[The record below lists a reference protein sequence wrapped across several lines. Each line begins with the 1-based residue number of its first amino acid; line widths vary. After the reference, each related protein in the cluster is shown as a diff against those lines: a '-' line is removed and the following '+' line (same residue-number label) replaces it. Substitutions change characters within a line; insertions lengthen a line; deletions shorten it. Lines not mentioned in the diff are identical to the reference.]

1 MVILDF
7 GQFIYIND
15 YKILL
20 MHIYMIYIYIDFP
33 FILFCPFS
41 SSWIWP
47 QEAEALLLQ
56 AAERRSTR
64 STTRAQQALEHLGA
78 PHLSYIHNNKNINTS
93 NDNNN
98 GNANSNQ
105 NNTNNYCNQ
114 KIFLLLILTINMICI
129 HIYIYIAHTH
139 IYICTCIQEMRPE
152 QISGITASR
161 HHALEFRW

>member
-20 MHIYMIYIYIDFP
+20 MHIYMIYIYMIYIYMIYIYIDFQ

-78 PHLSYIHNNKNINTS
+78 PHLSYIHNNKNTTTI

-98 GNANSNQ
+98 DNTNSNH

-114 KIFLLLILTINMICI
+114 NIFLLLILI
-129 HIYIYIAHTH
+129 
-139 IYICTCIQEMRPE
+139 
-152 QISGITASR
+152 
-161 HHALEFRW
+161 